1 MTERSLLITGAAS
14 GIGRDAAR
22 GMAARGWRVLAT
34 CRNPDDCAGLIA
46 EGLESFPLDL
56 ASGESVAAAAAARVT
71 WGRFRSVGSCVVSP
85 SRGRPQAGRTRSAT
99 G

>member
-56 ASGESVAAAAAARVT
+56 AGHR
-71 WGRFRSVGSCVVSP
+71 
-85 SRGRPQAGRTRSAT
+85 
-99 G
+99 